1 METLRT
7 LSLSCTVGGLPDS
20 GPEAFSVLLQD
31 CPRSQWSRPLAPVAA
46 GSGPAETSRWC
57 GEEDCG
63 WTADV
68 MPPSL
73 DMGGMRAQSSLY
85 LDSRELAVTSEVVA
99 AGLELLENKLQP
111 GTQGK

>member
-1 METLRT
+1 MSKQGTRALGRRKEKKSLMESLGT

-31 CPRSQWSRPLAPVAA
+31 CPNSQWPPSLAPVAA

-73 DMGGMRAQSSLY
+73 DMGRH
-85 LDSRELAVTSEVVA
+85 
-99 AGLELLENKLQP
+99 AGAE
-111 GTQGK
+111 

>member
-1 METLRT
+1 MESLGI

-31 CPRSQWSRPLAPVAA
+31 CPSSQWPRPLAPVAA

-68 MPPSL
+68 MPPSP
-73 DMGGMRAQSSLY
+73 DMGRH
-85 LDSRELAVTSEVVA
+85 
-99 AGLELLENKLQP
+99 AGAE
-111 GTQGK
+111 

>member
-1 METLRT
+1 MESLGIP
-7 LSLSCTVGGLPDS
+7 SLSYTVGGLADS

-31 CPRSQWSRPLAPVAA
+31 CPSSQWSRPLAPVAA
-46 GSGPAETSRWC
+46 CSGPAETSRWC

-73 DMGGMRAQSSLY
+73 DMGRH
-85 LDSRELAVTSEVVA
+85 
-99 AGLELLENKLQP
+99 AGAE
-111 GTQGK
+111 